1 MCIRVPIERSTIA
14 QGGGGLWRDVGIIS
28 SDKSTIAGADGNA
41 ESLHP
46 GRVLQETATARTTF
60 DEAVA
65 QSTPC
70 GSKTDEMVVGYPC
83 VDMQGR
89 LAVRR

>member
-1 MCIRVPIERSTIA
+1 MCIRVPIKRTTIA
-14 QGGGGLWRDVGIIS
+14 QGGWGLWKDVGVIS

-41 ESLHP
+41 DSLHS
-46 GRVLQETATARTTF
+46 GRALQETATARTSF
-60 DEAVA
+60 DVAVA
-65 QSTPC
+65 QFTPC
-70 GSKTDEMVVGYPC
+70 GSKTEEMVVGYPC

>member
-1 MCIRVPIERSTIA
+1 MLR
-14 QGGGGLWRDVGIIS
+14 RDVGIIS

-70 GSKTDEMVVGYPC
+70 GSKDRRNGCRISLRRHAGQVGREKVV
-83 VDMQGR
+83 V
-89 LAVRR
+89 LKVF